1 MLRKLLLAVFLLIW
15 QTPLANAHAI
25 LVDSYPKPNSHLTE
39 IPSVVWVEFDGSLQ
53 TFEGVD
59 VNKLMITDVNG
70 DRIDDGNFKVGG
82 ARVAVSINNQA
93 KGAIKISYRVVSEDG
108 HPVEGSY
115 RFYVD
120 GLMATNQIP
129 KDTIKVESPKSV
141 EDPNGNKQPSKVQT
155 NKVTKS
161 QSTVS
166 ESLDQ
171 NVKVTHSTHDRNF
184 FKTHAN
190 HIFEAI
196 IAFVLILS
204 WSLYRRFK

>member
-1 MLRKLLLAVFLLIW
+1 MLRKLLLTVFLLIW

-59 VNKLMITDVNG
+59 VNKLMITDING
-70 DRIDDGNFKVGG
+70 DRIDDGYFKVGG
-82 ARVAVSINNQA
+82 ARVAVSIKNQA

-120 GLMATNQIP
+120 GLMETNQNP
-129 KDTIKVESPKSV
+129 KDTKKVESSKSV
-141 EDPNGNKQPSKVQT
+141 EDPSGKKQPSMVQS
-155 NKVTKS
+155 NKVTQS

-171 NVKVTHSTHDRNF
+171 NVKVSHSTHGRSF